1 MFDLMR
7 QRPVCSTK
15 KAFEMVCAGGGSAA
29 SITSHWSA
37 NHFSLLAFKGLL
49 GPRKES

>member
-15 KAFEMVCAGGGSAA
+15 KAFEMVCAGGGECSQY
-29 SITSHWSA
+29 H
-37 NHFSLLAFKGLL
+37 LALECEPFFTA
-49 GPRKES
+49 RV